1 MKLSIIHNLLI
12 LLTSVVILLS
22 GEAGLSQAANSE
34 INSVYLP
41 VVYKNY
47 IKGFTNPGFENGTES
62 WTVQS
67 NQGDSVVTDSAAHS
81 GQRSAGLGN
90 GNSNRLTSITQQVSV
105 PQAGYVLTYYQWV
118 ESPDLCSNS
127 DTRVMVIVSGHPYQ
141 HYRICQDS
149 SNAKWV
155 KMNIYL
161 APYKGQQVDFKLDFQ
176 SSTLLNNY
184 LYVDDFSFE
193 LP

>member
-1 MKLSIIHNLLI
+1 MKLTNTHKLLI
-12 LLTSVVILLS
+12 LFIGVIILLG
-22 GEAGLSQAANSE
+22 GEARLSQAANSE
-34 INSVYLP
+34 IYSVYLP

-67 NQGDSVVTDSAAHS
+67 NQGDSVVTEAAAHT

-90 GNSNRLTSITQQVSV
+90 GNSNRLTSIAQQVIV

-118 ESPDLCSNS
+118 ESPEMCSNNNS
-127 DTRVMVIVSGHPYQ
+127 RVMVIVSGHPYQ
-141 HYRICQDS
+141 HYQICQDS
-149 SNAKWV
+149 SNAKWA

-161 APYKGQQVDFKLDFQ
+161 APYKGQQVDFKLEFQ
-176 SSTLLNNY
+176 SSTFLNNY

>member
-1 MKLSIIHNLLI
+1 M
-12 LLTSVVILLS
+12 VILMGGETRLS
-22 GEAGLSQAANSE
+22 HAANSE
-34 INSVYLP
+34 IYSVYLP

-62 WTVQS
+62 WSVQS
-67 NQGDSVVTDSAAHS
+67 NQGDSVVTDAAAHT

-90 GNSNRLTSITQQVSV
+90 GNSNRLTSIAQQVIV

-118 ESPDLCSNS
+118 ESPELCSNNNS
-127 DTRVMVIVSGHPYQ
+127 RVMVIVSGHPYQ
-141 HYRICQDS
+141 HYPICQVS
-149 SNAKWV
+149 SNAKWA
-155 KMNIYL
+155 KMKIYL
-161 APYKGQQVDFKLDFQ
+161 APYKGQQVDFKLEFQ
-176 SSTLLNNY
+176 SSTFLNDY